1 MDQQGQSAAMPAMV
15 ANIHTARL
23 KASLMALVRGLGP
36 IYVVAIMF
44 WTGGWR
50 HIQSSGPL
58 VSFGLFLGCVGIS
71 IGLTVMGVGAARRNL
86 HEAGPLEYDHV
97 LSLRERRPAL
107 YQRASRIMRWQG
119 GVLYRFQYDGLYLI
133 KDAFPAGAARDEIR
147 RNAL

>member
-71 IGLTVMGVGAARRNL
+71 IGLTVMGVGGRPTEPPRSRTFGIRPRSLSSRTASGSLPTRVQ
-86 HEAGPLEYDHV
+86 DHAV
-97 LSLRERRPAL
+97 A
-107 YQRASRIMRWQG
+107 G